1 MNRGM
6 TPETLLL
13 TLAAAGAGCLIALQS
28 PINATMASRIGHPL
42 AGAALSF
49 TVGTVALLVLA
60 SVFARGSFDP
70 AAVGKLGPLLLLG
83 GGLLGAVFVTSNIM
97 LTPRIGVAAVVA
109 LGIAGQ
115 VIASLALDHYGFLG
129 MAVRD
134 LSAGRIFGAVMVVGG
149 ALMVRFL

>member
-1 MNRGM
+1 MNRHM
-6 TPETLLL
+6 SPETLLL
-13 TLAAAGAGCLIALQS
+13 TLVAAAAGFLIALQS
-28 PINATMASRIGHPL
+28 PINAAMATRLGHPI

-49 TVGTVALLVLA
+49 TVGTIALLALTA
-60 SVFARGSFDP
+60 VFARGSFDP
-70 AAVGKLGPLLLLG
+70 SAIGRLPLLLLLG
-83 GGLLGAVFVTSNIM
+83 GGLLGAVYVTSNIV

-129 MAVRD
+129 MVVRD
-134 LSAGRIFGAVMVVGG
+134 LSAGRLAGAVMVIAG

>member
-1 MNRGM
+1 MQRRM
-6 TPETLLL
+6 TPETMLL
-13 TLAAAGAGCLIALQS
+13 TLAAAAAGCLIALQS
-28 PINATMASRIGHPL
+28 PINATMAFRIGHPI

-60 SVFARGSFDP
+60 AVFARDSFDA
-70 AAVGKLGPLLLLG
+70 AAVARLPLLLLLG

-115 VIASLALDHYGFLG
+115 VVSSLALDHYGFFG
-129 MAVRD
+129 MAVRE
-134 LSAGRIFGAVMVVGG
+134 LSAGRLVGAGMVIAG